1 MKLRS
6 EGGLPSAGA
15 AAAQHAGSGGSDP
28 GLGAAAAA
36 AAALAKAA
44 AGAAVAENQT
54 QPAAQRAASPEG
66 VDAKLAAR
74 ALACLAQRDYS
85 RPELRRKLVAHV
97 RRESA
102 LARGTLDSCDE
113 STNAERQ
120 PNSAADSSAA
130 FTRIDTLLD
139 WLESRKH
146 LSQQRF
152 AESRLRS
159 LSPRFGNQRIRQELA
174 QHAVTLSPETQAS
187 LRESE
192 FERAYTVWRRK
203 FAGRSTTQS
212 SAIAETSR
220 QARFLAGRGFSG
232 EVVRRVLRAARNDAC
247 EESAAAGPQAGWDEE
262 SSEPKLDGGK
272 VFDLGAMRKQSRLA
286 RSR

>member
-15 AAAQHAGSGGSDP
+15 TAAHARSGGSDP
-28 GLGAAAAA
+28 GLGATE
-36 AAALAKAA
+36 
-44 AGAAVAENQT
+44 AENQT

-102 LARGTLDSCDE
+102 FARGTLDSGDE

-120 PNSAADSSAA
+120 PNAAADSSAA

-152 AESRLRS
+152 VESRLRS

-203 FAGRSTTQS
+203 FAGRSTTQA

-232 EVVRRVLRAARNDAC
+232 EVVRRVLRAARNDAS

-272 VFDLGAMRKQSRLA
+272 VFDLGAMRKRSRLA